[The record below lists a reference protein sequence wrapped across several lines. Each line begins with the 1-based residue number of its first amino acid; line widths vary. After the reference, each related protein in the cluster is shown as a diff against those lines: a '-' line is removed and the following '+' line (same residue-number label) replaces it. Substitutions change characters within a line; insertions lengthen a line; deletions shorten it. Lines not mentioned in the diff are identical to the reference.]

1 MAELNKQEA
10 WENLEALYEEGAIL
24 DLRVEGIVNAGVI
37 VYPEGI
43 RGFIPVSQLAM
54 RYVEDTNVYLH
65 KMVQAKIIDLDEAQN
80 RLVLSVR
87 EVEQMKR
94 KEARAAKIASFTV
107 GSVVEGK
114 VDSIQKYGAFIDLGD
129 RINGLVHISQ
139 FTERRIKDASE
150 VVKVGDV
157 IKVRVIKNED
167 GKISL
172 SAKGLLEEAEPV
184 EEKEPE
190 MREYK
195 EDGEAATSLASL
207 LAGIQL

>member
-10 WENLEALYEEGAIL
+10 WENLETLYEEGAVL

-43 RGFIPVSQLAM
+43 RGFIPVSQLAT

-94 KEARAAKIASFTV
+94 AQARAEKIASFTV

-139 FTERRIKDASE
+139 FTEKRIKSADE

-172 SAKGLLEEAEPV
+172 SAKGFLEEEPV
-184 EEKEPE
+184 VEKEPE
-190 MREYK
+190 IREYK
-195 EDGEAATSLASL
+195 EDGEASTSLASL
-207 LAGIQL
+207 LAGITL